1 MAQADCL
8 TNAIRELIPGAG
20 AKPSTKP
27 IRAAHTE
34 FVVAVLGRHLQ
45 RLIPVVADAF
55 DLEDR
60 ADHLNKV
67 PNASSAYFTEVLDGT
82 AQRPPGWPELRHI
95 DALVSNLA
103 SGMTGALHYAVDGL
117 ARRGA

>member
-1 MAQADCL
+1 MAQADCV

-27 IRAAHTE
+27 IRAARTE

-55 DLEDR
+55 DLEDC

-67 PNASSAYFTEVLDGT
+67 PNASSAYFTAVLHDPCRAST
-82 AQRPPGWPELRHI
+82 AGLISAISMLLLPTSRP
-95 DALVSNLA
+95 
-103 SGMTGALHYAVDGL
+103 TGALHYAVDCL